1 VNKAWI
7 RCVDDALVRAD
18 AVVTLRNGVD
28 GLTAE
33 TLTGCVVQLTRT
45 DCPSTV
51 QLALLEEIR
60 SAENADDH
68 FTKVII
74 AVEGQGRLAWRH
86 ESVDTL
92 IDLGQVLRYAHLLS
106 AHYQVKPVLAI
117 ERQPTDESW
126 QALCD
131 QLGVLL
137 VWPPTFGPSGVP

>member
-18 AVVTLRNGVD
+18 SVMTLRNGVD

-33 TLTGCVVQLTRT
+33 TLTGRVVRLTRT

-60 SAENADDH
+60 SAESADDR
-68 FTKVII
+68 FAKVII
-74 AVEGQGRLAWRH
+74 AVEGKGRLAWRH

-92 IDLGQVLRYAHLLS
+92 IDLILEHD
-106 AHYQVKPVLAI
+106 
-117 ERQPTDESW
+117 RQES
-126 QALCD
+126 
-131 QLGVLL
+131 
-137 VWPPTFGPSGVP
+137 